1 MLIIAIIGIITIAI
15 MIVSTTFI
23 NILVNFRMI
32 VIVISGIIIVT
43 MLLLSCLSVHVGVV
57 LFSTMLYNSGGM
69 LWYLLGLPVQCER
82 TTSQT

>member
-43 MLLLSCLSVHVGVV
+43 MLLLSCLSVRVGVV
-57 LFSTMLYNSGGM
+57 LFSTMLIVVVCYGT
-69 LWYLLGLPVQCER
+69 Y
-82 TTSQT
+82 

>member
-43 MLLLSCLSVHVGVV
+43 MLLLSCLSVRVWRGSV
-57 LFSTMLYNSGGM
+57 LNDANSGGM